1 MTSNLVIA
9 ILAAGKGKRMKSSLP
24 KVLHQINNKT
34 LIENVIETSL
44 KLNSNKIIVIVGY
57 KKELIKN
64 KLSNYTI
71 EFAEQNEQ
79 KGTGHAIQQCKKNIE
94 NLKGNILILSG
105 DVPMISQRTLSD
117 LIKSHIENN
126 SKASLISAEI
136 INPRGYGRIKRDSQN
151 CFISIVEH
159 KDATEDELKINE
171 INAGIYIFDIR
182 TLFSK
187 LSKIKN
193 NNSQGEYYLGD
204 VLKHIDKSEI
214 SIFKTSNQSEIL
226 GINNAEQ
233 LNEIIEKN
241 IN

>member
-1 MTSNLVIA
+1 MTSNLVIT

-79 KGTGHAIQQCKKNIE
+79 KGTGHAIQQCEKNIK
-94 NLKGNILILSG
+94 NLGGNILILSG
-105 DVPMISQRTLSD
+105 DVPMISEKTLSD

-136 INPRGYGRIKRDSQN
+136 IDPTGYGRIKRDSQN

-159 KDATEDELKINE
+159 KDATENELKINE
-171 INAGIYIFDIR
+171 INAGIYIFDIK

-226 GINNAEQ
+226 GINNTEQ

>member
-1 MTSNLVIA
+1 MISNLVIA

-79 KGTGHAIQQCKKNIE
+79 KGTGHAIQQCKKNIK
-94 NLKGNILILSG
+94 NLEGNILILSG
-105 DVPMISQRTLSD
+105 DVPMISEGTLSD
-117 LIKSHIENN
+117 LIKSHIENS

-136 INPRGYGRIKRDSQN
+136 IDPTGYGRIKRDSQN

-171 INAGIYIFDIR
+171 INAGIYIFDIK

>member
-1 MTSNLVIA
+1 MTPNLVIA

-24 KVLHQINNKT
+24 KVLHEINNKT
-34 LIENVIETSL
+34 LIENVIETSC

-79 KGTGHAIQQCKKNIE
+79 KGTGHAIQQCEKNIG
-94 NLKGNILILSG
+94 NLDGNILILSG
-105 DVPMISQRTLSD
+105 DVPMISDRTLSN

-136 INPRGYGRIKRDSQN
+136 INPAGYGRIKRDSQN
-151 CFISIVEH
+151 CFTSIVEH

-171 INAGIYIFDIR
+171 INAGIYIFDIK

-204 VLKHIDKSEI
+204 VLKHIDKNEI
-214 SIFKTSNQSEIL
+214 SIFKTPNQSEIL

>member
-79 KGTGHAIQQCKKNIE
+79 KGTGHAIQQCEKNIK
-94 NLKGNILILSG
+94 NLGGNILILSG
-105 DVPMISQRTLSD
+105 DVPMISEKTLSD

-136 INPRGYGRIKRDSQN
+136 IDPTGYGRIKRDSQN

-159 KDATEDELKINE
+159 KDATENELKINE
-171 INAGIYIFDIR
+171 INAGIYIFDIK

>member
-34 LIENVIETSL
+34 LIENVIETSF

-57 KKELIKN
+57 KKELIKS
-64 KLSNYTI
+64 KLNGYNV

-79 KGTGHAIQQCKKNIE
+79 KGTGHAVQQCEIHIKNLE
-94 NLKGNILILSG
+94 GNILILSG
-105 DVPMISQRTLSD
+105 DVPMISEKTLLD
-117 LIKSHIENN
+117 LIKVHKVNN
-126 SKASLISAEI
+126 SKASLISAKI
-136 INPRGYGRIKRDSQN
+136 INPVGYGRIKRDSEN

-159 KDATEDELKINE
+159 KDATDEELEINE
-171 INAGIYIFDIR
+171 INAGIYIFDIN

-187 LSKIKN
+187 LSKIKSD
-193 NNSQGEYYLGD
+193 NSQGEYYLGD
-204 VLKHIDKSEI
+204 VLKHIEKDKI

>member
-24 KVLHQINNKT
+24 KVLHKINNKT
-34 LIENVIETSL
+34 LIENVIETSS
-44 KLNSNKIIVIVGY
+44 KLTSNKIIVIVGY
-57 KKELIKN
+57 KKDLIMNQLKN
-64 KLSNYTI
+64 HNV

-79 KGTGHAIQQCKKNIE
+79 KGTGHAVQQCEKNIE
-94 NLKGNILILSG
+94 NIDGDILILSG
-105 DVPMISQRTLSD
+105 DVPLISEQTLSD
-117 LIKSHIENN
+117 LIKTHKRNN
-126 SKASLISAEI
+126 SKASLISSEF
-136 INPRGYGRIKRDSQN
+136 INPAGYGRIKRDTRN

-159 KDATEDELKINE
+159 KDATNDELKINE
-171 INAGIYIFDIR
+171 INAGIYIFDIN

-204 VLKHIDKSEI
+204 VLKHIDKNEI
-214 SIFKTSNQSEIL
+214 SIFKTPNQSEIL

-241 IN
+241 TN

>member
-1 MTSNLVIA
+1 MTPNLVIA

-24 KVLHQINNKT
+24 KVLHEINNKT
-34 LIENVIETSL
+34 LIENVIETSC

-57 KKELIKN
+57 KKELIKS
-64 KLSNYTI
+64 KLSHYSI

-79 KGTGHAIQQCKKNIE
+79 KGTGHAIQQCEKNIK
-94 NLKGNILILSG
+94 NLDGNILILSG
-105 DVPMISQRTLSD
+105 DVPMISERTLSD
-117 LIKSHIENN
+117 LIKVHIAKD

-136 INPRGYGRIKRDSQN
+136 IDPTGYGRIKRDAQN
-151 CFISIVEH
+151 CFMSIVEH
-159 KDATEDELKINE
+159 KDATENELQINE
-171 INAGIYIFDIR
+171 INAGIYIFDIK

-214 SIFKTSNQSEIL
+214 SIFKTSKQSEIL
-226 GINNAEQ
+226 GINNTEQ